1 MSEQV
6 GIVASVIV
14 GLIAVALLLSYG
26 VYIFYQAS
34 ASVFDLGLPANSTA
48 NATATAVIA
57 NTWAAFSILS
67 PVPLLMGAGAI
78 ITVLLAAF
86 LWIRAQ

>member
-1 MSEQV
+1 MSSQV
-6 GIVASVIV
+6 GVVAGVIV
-14 GLIAVALLLSYG
+14 GLIAVALLMSYG
-26 VYIFYQAS
+26 VYIFYKAA
-34 ASVFDLGLPANSTA
+34 ASVEALGLPAGSEANTTA
-48 NATATAVIA
+48 EAVLS

-86 LWIRAQ
+86 LWIRAR